1 MNIIN
6 ENSRV
11 NIDSNDSQNYL
22 CVCNVCKETI
32 GIYYTIYLQT
42 GLFLQK
48 KTRKLKEV
56 EDVESGEDDEEVA
69 EKPKMKMGFGMLGD
83 MDDNDSAAEVC
94 HCNVSIW

>member
-1 MNIIN
+1 MSTLIAMILKTV
-6 ENSRV
+6 S
-11 NIDSNDSQNYL
+11 
-22 CVCNVCKETI
+22 NVCKETI

-69 EKPKMKMGFGMLGD
+69 EKMKMGFGMLGD
-83 MDDNDSAAEVC
+83 MDDNDSAAEVG